1 MFLAFKNRLFRQK
14 LTRRVLIVA
23 THKNAKMLEFRKFFK
38 VKNDRND
45 YKMFVMPAASKR
57 ERKTLELCLPRKSRQ
72 HARESAQWVEKDYQ
86 GMRKT

>member
-1 MFLAFKNRLFRQK
+1 M
-14 LTRRVLIVA
+14 
-23 THKNAKMLEFRKFFK
+23 EFRKFFK

-57 ERKTLELCLPRKSRQ
+57 ASKTMELCLTRKNRQ
-72 HARESAQWVEKDYQ
+72 HARESAQWEEKDYQ

>member
-1 MFLAFKNRLFRQK
+1 MNNPQK
-14 LTRRVLIVA
+14 CRNV
-23 THKNAKMLEFRKFFK
+23 MEFRKFFK

-57 ERKTLELCLPRKSRQ
+57 ASKTMELCLTRKSRQ
-72 HARESAQWVEKDYQ
+72 HARESAQWEEKDYQ